1 MEVASIGVVF
11 KAVRM
16 DGVTLG
22 VSVRLQIDHGIL
34 RVGNDFSVLQFN
46 LFNKSNLACLY
57 SQMSRNSST
66 K

>member
-22 VSVRLQIDHGIL
+22 VSVRLQIQG
-34 RVGNDFSVLQFN
+34 
-46 LFNKSNLACLY
+46 
-57 SQMSRNSST
+57 
-66 K
+66 